1 MASDLLHFDPKAA
14 SIIINE
20 ELERAKLII
29 IQHIWKNGQNASG
42 RTVDSLHVVMN
53 PEGGTLFGRN
63 FFGTMETGRRAGKVP
78 YGFSGIILQWMRDK
92 GIHGTP
98 IAYKTKRAHK
108 YTPQERGDL
117 SMASAIANTIAAKG
131 TKLHRDGGRDDVYSN
146 VIPETMER
154 LGNRLMQLI
163 HMYVETIKLNNETI
177 E

>member
-29 IQHIWKNGQNASG
+29 IQHIWQNGQNASG

-63 FFGTMETGRRAGKVP
+63 FFGTMETGRRAGKIP
-78 YGFSGIILQWMRDK
+78 YNFSGIILQWMRDK

-98 IAYKTKRAHK
+98 IAYKTNRAHK
-108 YTPQERGDL
+108 YIPQERGDL
-117 SMASAIANTIAAKG
+117 SMASAIAHTIAAKG
-131 TKLHRDGGRDDVYSN
+131 TKLHRLGGRADVYSN

-163 HMYVETIKLNNETI
+163 HMYIETIKLNNETI

>member
-29 IQHIWKNGQNASG
+29 IQHIWRNGQNASG

-53 PEGGTLFGRN
+53 PEGGTLYGRN
-63 FFGTMETGRRAGKVP
+63 FFGTMETGRRAGKIP

-98 IAYKTKRAHK
+98 IAYKTNRAHK

-117 SMASAIANTIAAKG
+117 SMASAIARTIARSG
-131 TKLHRDGGRDDVYSN
+131 TRLYRKGGRADVYSD

-163 HMYVETIKLNNETI
+163 HLYMETIKLNNETI